1 MTLEEEVP
9 VEVEYEEEMVQER
22 EVEEEEVTWH
32 QKIEQCILTKD
43 KEWELRK
50 ERFVICT

>member
-1 MTLEEEVP
+1 
-9 VEVEYEEEMVQER
+9 MVQER
-22 EVEEEEVTWH
+22 EVEEEEVTWY
-32 QKIEQCILTKD
+32 QKIEHCIVTKD